1 MGKKLTLDE
10 QLCFALY
17 AATNTVTRSY
27 RPLLR
32 DIGLTYPQY
41 LAMLVLWQDG
51 SCPSGHIAV
60 RLGLSPN
67 AITPLL
73 DRLEKSGLIQR
84 RRDADDRRVVHVDLT
99 DAGSALE
106 GPAWDAQ
113 QTVVCRTGLTPNEL
127 ADLRTELKA
136 LVARMD
142 ALGDEPDTAKPRI
155 PAKRSA

>member
-1 MGKKLTLDE
+1 MEHSLTLDE

-17 AATNTVTRSY
+17 SATNSVTRSY
-27 RPLLR
+27 RPLLK

-73 DRLEKSGLIQR
+73 DRLEKSGLIRR
-84 RRDADDRRVVHVDLT
+84 RRDLKDRRVVHVDLT
-99 DAGSALE
+99 DKGTDLKAGAYE
-106 GPAWDAQ
+106 AHRQ
-113 QTVVCRTGLTPNEL
+113 VVCHTGLTPEQL
-127 ADLRTELKA
+127 VALREDLKA
-136 LVARMD
+136 LVARME
-142 ALGDEPDTAKPRI
+142 ASPSEPEVAENDP
-155 PAKRSA
+155 SARAVA